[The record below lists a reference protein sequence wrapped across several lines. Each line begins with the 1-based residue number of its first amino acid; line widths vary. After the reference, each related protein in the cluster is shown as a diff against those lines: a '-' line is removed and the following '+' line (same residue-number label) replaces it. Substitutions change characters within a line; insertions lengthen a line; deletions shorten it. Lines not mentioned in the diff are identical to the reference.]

1 MLNQLSKTQLYIKS
15 KAHQSCISLYKQLY
29 CALRSKVA
37 IKVQSCDKRTEM
49 CLVTVQ
55 KEVQDSKGAEHDPPA
70 KQAEETWGTRN
81 CGTCLKRLFSS
92 FDRYQSFLAFYVY
105 PVLFPEF
112 CYLKL
117 W

>member
-1 MLNQLSKTQLYIKS
+1 MLNQLSKTELYIKS

-92 FDRYQSFLAFYVY
+92 FQSYQSLSGFVS
-105 PVLFPEF
+105 
-112 CYLKL
+112 
-117 W
+117 